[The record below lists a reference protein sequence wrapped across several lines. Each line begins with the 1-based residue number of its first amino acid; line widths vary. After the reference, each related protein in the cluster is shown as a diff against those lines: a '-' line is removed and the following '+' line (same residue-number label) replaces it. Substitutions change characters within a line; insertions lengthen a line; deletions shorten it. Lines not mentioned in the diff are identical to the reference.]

1 MVKDLISANSDY
13 SPQVKGPP
21 EASAVNGSK
30 YTYFFFNKTFP
41 TLLFFLFL
49 ILSHFLFRISVSFL
63 KLSISDSSSLC
74 SVLLYLLS
82 GWLWETSR
90 SLWFFSLQSLSV
102 LRPKTCRSVNIFC
115 SCNHS
120 IFVLS
125 SDALHTW
132 GYLFSLGKKPTGI
145 LLKNGQI
152 SEAISIQIWISIFV
166 SLIFRVWE
174 KTLISRFSG

>member
-1 MVKDLISANSDY
+1 MAQNICI
-13 SPQVKGPP
+13 
-21 EASAVNGSK
+21 
-30 YTYFFFNKTFP
+30 FFLNKTFP

-74 SVLLYLLS
+74 LVLLYLLS
-82 GWLWETSR
+82 GWLWEK
-90 SLWFFSLQSLSV
+90 SLWLFSLQSLSV

-174 KTLISRFSG
+174 KILISRFSG